1 MNKYEVAVVLS
12 SLLND
17 DERGKELDIVKDYIT
32 KYQGSVTDV
41 DEWGKRRLA
50 YEIRKQSE
58 GYFYFISVDAE
69 PSMAVELEKELRLRN
84 ETILRYLIVRKEG

>member
-12 SLLND
+12 SLLS
-17 DERGKELDIVKDYIT
+17 DEQRASELETVKNYIT

-58 GYFYFISVDAE
+58 GYFYFISADAE
-69 PSMAVELEKELRLRN
+69 PTMAVELEKELRLRN
-84 ETILRYLIVRKEG
+84 ETILRYLIIRKGE

>member
-12 SLLND
+12 SLLS
-17 DERGKELDIVKDYIT
+17 DEERNNELETVKGYIT

-69 PSMAVELEKELRLRN
+69 PTMAVELEKELRLRN
-84 ETILRYLIVRKEG
+84 ETILRYLIIRKGE